1 MKTKQLEQP
10 PSNDKKKQ
18 KKIEKRKTIMGR
30 KLYKAPTTELF
41 RVELEGT
48 FASSIVQNQDD
59 AAVTST
65 GHELNVINGSEFTTD
80 WNDGTWE

>member
-1 MKTKQLEQP
+1 
-10 PSNDKKKQ
+10 
-18 KKIEKRKTIMGR
+18 MGR
-30 KLYKAPTTELF
+30 KIYKVPTTELF

-65 GHELNVINGSEFTTD
+65 GHEIGEDINLSEQE
-80 WNDGTWE
+80 WNNGEWQ

>member
-1 MKTKQLEQP
+1 
-10 PSNDKKKQ
+10 
-18 KKIEKRKTIMGR
+18 MGR
-30 KLYKAPTTELF
+30 KIYKVPTTELF

-65 GHELNVINGSEFTTD
+65 GHAINTIAGGTYDGNGNFTAAD

>member
-1 MKTKQLEQP
+1 
-10 PSNDKKKQ
+10 
-18 KKIEKRKTIMGR
+18 MGR
-30 KLYKAPTTELF
+30 KIYKVPTTELF

-65 GHELNVINGSEFTTD
+65 GHELNEINGNDFTGEGG
-80 WNDGTWE
+80 WNDSTWE